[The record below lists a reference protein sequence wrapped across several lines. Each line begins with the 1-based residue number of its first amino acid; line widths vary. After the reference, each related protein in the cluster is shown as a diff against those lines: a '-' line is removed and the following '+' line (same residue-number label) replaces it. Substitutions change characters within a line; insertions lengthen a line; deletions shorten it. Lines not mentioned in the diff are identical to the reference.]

1 MNNINF
7 LKTTVSLLGSKDPQL
22 IKDGI
27 SNEDLET
34 IQDKLQVI
42 IEANAFIAW
51 VREAIKAKDDEIT
64 AVKSMSV
71 ESYYSDVLQLGVMD
85 SELMYPKEIKDSDIL
100 ANWNIK
106 ERNEYFG
113 KYVAEKPINIDAV
126 ANKVK
131 ELEKEYN
138 LYLANLKVLGDA
150 VDVEKK
156 ADEAEKLTAQV
167 STMTGEQLAVLKAAI
182 KATEIQQ
189 QN

>member
-1 MNNINF
+1 MFVI
-7 LKTTVSLLGSKDPQL
+7 KT
-22 IKDGI
+22 IKG
-27 SNEDLET
+27 EELEFENVAA
-34 IQDKLQVI
+34 IFDKT
-42 IEANAFIAW
+42 
-51 VREAIKAKDDEIT
+51 R
-64 AVKSMSV
+64 
-71 ESYYSDVLQLGVMD
+71 
-85 SELMYPKEIKDSDIL
+85 
-100 ANWNIK
+100 K